1 MTSYLSTFVLF
12 ILLLFSLFFMYIH
25 IYNFEFARFCFFFI
39 LHLTIIFFCSRHVH
53 RSGFPGPY
61 NGHGTWNPRA
71 RHMYEELNGS
81 SPRCRGH
88 LPPCPGS
95 DETMY
100 TRCRGK
106 KDDKRTINYICTAAL
121 LFNISSV
128 GVLLTN
134 KFRTVCEQL

>member
-1 MTSYLSTFVLF
+1 MALSMYYGCTILF
-12 ILLLFSLFFMYIH
+12 I
-25 IYNFEFARFCFFFI
+25 IYLYLYYFCFLYNLSSLDFVFI
-39 LHLTIIFFCSRHVH
+39 LHLTIYFCSLHIY

-81 SPRCRGH
+81 NPRCRGH

-106 KDDKRTINYICTAAL
+106 KDDKRTNNYCTAAL
-121 LFNISSV
+121 LFNIS
-128 GVLLTN
+128 GVRILLIN
-134 KFRTVCEQL
+134 QFRTV

>member
-1 MTSYLSTFVLF
+1 MLDFV
-12 ILLLFSLFFMYIH
+12 
-25 IYNFEFARFCFFFI
+25 FFF
-39 LHLTIIFFCSRHVH
+39 LHLTILFFFCSRHVH
-53 RSGFPGPY
+53 QSGFPGPY

-81 SPRCRGH
+81 NPRCRGH

-106 KDDKRTINYICTAAL
+106 KDDKRKIN
-121 LFNISSV
+121 
-128 GVLLTN
+128 
-134 KFRTVCEQL
+134 